1 MKKLML
7 MALITMLILSA
18 CSSHNDDTKSKYE
31 PEEDTKATN
40 EASLRLE
47 DISDDDQK
55 QVEQLIEKYFKALEK
70 KDYDAAWELTSSTQK
85 RHHPKSEYTDE
96 HVGVES
102 IKLVSMKGYLPVTLS
117 ETGEVPQGVNTIW
130 FEVKLDIKPK
140 EGSAWDDGENLR
152 FVVVE
157 KEDDGSW
164 RIDALGTNPQFTN

>member
-1 MKKLML
+1 MRRIVL

-18 CSSHNDDTKSKYE
+18 CGSHNDDTKSKYE
-31 PEEDTKATN
+31 PEKGIKGTN
-40 EASLRLE
+40 ESSLKLE

-55 QVEQLIEKYFKALEK
+55 QVEQLIEEYFKALEK
-70 KDYDAAWELTSSTQK
+70 KDYGAAWDLTSSTQK
-85 RHHPKSEYTDE
+85 KYYPKSEYTE
-96 HVGVES
+96 GHVGIES

-117 ETGEVPQGVNTIW
+117 ETGEVPPGVNTIW

-152 FVVVE
+152 FVVVK

-164 RIDALGTNPQFTN
+164 RIDTLATSPQFTN